1 MQLSWLDIGVFLVFV
16 FFVVGTSLY
25 KSRKKKET
33 SEDYFLAGRTLFWY
47 LIGFSL
53 IASNISTEQFVGMSG
68 QGAGHVGMAVASYE
82 WIAAITL
89 VFVAIFF
96 LPKFLKSGIFTIPEF
111 FEHRYNPIPRA
122 IMAFYTVIIY
132 VAVTIAAVLYSGGLT
147 LHTIFGIDLT
157 TAVWII
163 GIIAAFY
170 TTYGGLRAV
179 VWADLIQGSALIIGG
194 ALTMILGFI
203 AVGGVSNFFQANADR
218 LHMILPSD
226 HIEIPWTALIV
237 GIWIPNFYYWGL
249 NQYIMQRTLGAKS
262 LRQGQRG
269 VIFAA
274 SLKLL
279 IPFIVIFPGIMAL
292 QLYKDQ
298 LLAADQA
305 YPLLIKNLIPSG
317 LKGFMFA
324 AIFGAVMSSL
334 DSMLNSAST
343 IFTMDLYKRHFKK
356 DASHKSLISIGRI
369 MTVAFV
375 LVGCF
380 IAPQLGNPKFKGIFH
395 YIQDFQGYIS
405 PGILAAFVFGIIFKR
420 APSSA
425 AIAALIL
432 NVPVYGILHLKYFD
446 NIVFLNKMAIT
457 FGILVLAMAIVTV
470 FKPLREPK
478 VLPSKGGI
486 DMKPESSIVWLG
498 AAVIAVTIALYI
510 IFW

>member
-16 FFVVGTSLY
+16 CFVVGTSLY

-68 QGAGHVGMAVASYE
+68 QSAGHVGMAVASYE

-89 VFVAIFF
+89 VFVALFF
-96 LPKFLKSGIFTIPEF
+96 LPKFLKTGIFTIPEF
-111 FEHRYNPIPRA
+111 LEHRYNPIPRA

-147 LHTIFGIDLT
+147 LHTIFDIDLT
-157 TAVWII
+157 VAVWII
-163 GIIAAFY
+163 GIIAALY

-194 ALTMILGFI
+194 VLTMILGFI
-203 AVGGVSNFFQANADR
+203 AVGGVSNFLQANADR
-218 LHMILPSD
+218 LHMILPSN
-226 HIEIPWTALIV
+226 HVEIPWTALVV
-237 GIWIPNFYYWGL
+237 GIWIPNFYYWGF

-279 IPFIVIFPGIMAL
+279 IPFIVVFPGIMAL

-298 LLAADQA
+298 LFTADQA
-305 YPLLIKNLIPSG
+305 YPLLIKNLIPAG

-343 IFTMDLYKRHFKK
+343 IFTMDIYKRHFKK
-356 DASHKSLISIGRI
+356 DASSKSLIKIGRI
-369 MTVAFV
+369 MTVVFV
-375 LVGCF
+375 LIGCL
-380 IAPQLGNPKFKGIFH
+380 IAPQLSDPKFKGIFH

-420 APSSA
+420 APPLA
-425 AIAALIL
+425 AITALIL

-457 FGILVLAMAIVTV
+457 FGILILAMAIVTV
-470 FKPLREPK
+470 FKPLTRPK
-478 VLPSKGGI
+478 ALPSRGGI
-486 DMKPESSIVWLG
+486 DMKPAASVVWLG
-498 AAVIAVTIALYI
+498 LAVIGATIALYI

>member
-16 FFVVGTSLY
+16 CFVVGTSLY
-25 KSRKKKET
+25 KSRRKKET

-68 QGAGHVGMAVASYE
+68 QSAGHVGMAVASYE
-82 WIAAITL
+82 WVAAITL
-89 VFVAIFF
+89 VFVALFF
-96 LPKFLKSGIFTIPEF
+96 LPKFLKTGIFTIPEF
-111 FEHRYNPIPRA
+111 LEYRYNPVPRA

-170 TTYGGLRAV
+170 TTYGGLKAV

-194 ALTMILGFI
+194 VLTMILGFI
-203 AVGGVSNFFQANADR
+203 EVGGVSNFLQTNADR

-226 HIEIPWTALIV
+226 HIEIPWTALVI
-237 GIWIPNFYYWGL
+237 GIWIPNFYYWGF

-274 SLKLL
+274 GLKLL
-279 IPFIVIFPGIMAL
+279 IPFIVVFPGIMAL

-298 LLAADQA
+298 LSTADQA
-305 YPLLIKNLIPSG
+305 YPLLIKNLIPAG

-356 DASHKSLISIGRI
+356 DASSKSLIKIGRI
-369 MTVAFV
+369 MTVVFV
-375 LVGCF
+375 LVGCL
-380 IAPQLGNPKFKGIFH
+380 IAPQLMDPKFKGIFH
-395 YIQDFQGYIS
+395 YIQDFQGFIS

-420 APSSA
+420 APPSA
-425 AIAALIL
+425 AITALIL
-432 NVPVYGILHLKYFD
+432 NVPVYGILHLKYFE

-457 FGILVLAMAIVTV
+457 FGILILTMAILTAL
-470 FKPLREPK
+470 KPLARPK
-478 VLPSKGGI
+478 VLPG
-486 DMKPESSIVWLG
+486 L
-498 AAVIAVTIALYI
+498 T
-510 IFW
+510 

>member
-1 MQLSWLDIGVFLVFV
+1 MQLSWLDIGVFLLFV

-111 FEHRYNPIPRA
+111 LEHRYNPIPRA

-147 LHTIFGIDLT
+147 LHTIFGVKLT

-218 LHMILPSD
+218 LHMILPSN
-226 HIEIPWTALIV
+226 HIEIPWTALII

-298 LLAADQA
+298 LLTADQA
-305 YPLLIKNLIPSG
+305 YPLLIKNLIPAG

-356 DASHKSLISIGRI
+356 DASSKSMISIGRI
-369 MTVAFV
+369 MTVVFV
-375 LVGCF
+375 LIGCF

-420 APSSA
+420 APPSA
-425 AIAALIL
+425 AITALIL

-457 FGILVLAMAIVTV
+457 FGILILAMAIVTV
-470 FKPLREPK
+470 FKPLRKPK
-478 VLPSKGGI
+478 ILPSRGGV
-486 DMKPESSIVWLG
+486 DMKPQASVVWLG
-498 AAVIAVTIALYI
+498 LAVIAVTIALYI

>member
-1 MQLSWLDIGVFLVFV
+1 MQLSWFDIGIFLTFIC
-16 FFVVGTSLY
+16 FVVGISLY

-33 SEDYFLAGRTLFWY
+33 SEDYFLAGRDLAWY

-68 QGAGHVGMAVASYE
+68 QSAGHVGMAVASYE
-82 WIAAITL
+82 WIAAIAL
-89 VFVAIFF
+89 VFIAIFF
-96 LPKFLKSGIFTIPEF
+96 LPKFLKTGIFTIPEF
-111 FEHRYNPIPRA
+111 LEHRYNPIPRA
-122 IMAFYTVIIY
+122 IMALYTVIIY

-147 LHTIFGIDLT
+147 LHTIFGMNLT

-163 GIIAAFY
+163 GIVAAFY

-194 ALTMILGFI
+194 AITMILGFI
-203 AVGGVSNFFQANADR
+203 AVGGVDNFLQTNADR
-218 LHMILPSD
+218 LHMVLPSS
-226 HIEIPWTALIV
+226 HIEIPWTALII

-262 LRQGQRG
+262 LRQGQLG

-274 SLKLL
+274 GLKLL
-279 IPFIVIFPGIMAL
+279 IPFIVVFPGIMAL

-298 LLAADQA
+298 LSTADQA
-305 YPLLIKNLIPSG
+305 YPLLIKNLIPAG

-343 IFTMDLYKRHFKK
+343 IFTMDLYKRHFKT
-356 DASHKSLISIGRI
+356 DASPKSLISIGRI
-369 MTVAFV
+369 MTVLFV
-375 LVGCF
+375 LVGCM
-380 IAPQLGNPKFKGIFH
+380 IAPQLGHPKFQGIFH
-395 YIQDFQGYIS
+395 YIQDFQGFIS
-405 PGILAAFVFGIIFKR
+405 PGILAAFVFGLIFKR
-420 APSSA
+420 APPSA
-425 AIAALIL
+425 AITALIL
-432 NVPVYGILHLKYFD
+432 NVPVYGILHLKRFD

-457 FGILVLAMAIVTV
+457 FGILILAMGIITF
-470 FKPLREPK
+470 FKALPEPK
-478 VLPSKGGI
+478 ILPSKAVV
-486 DMKPESSIVWLG
+486 DLKPSSSVVWLG
-498 AAVIAVTIALYI
+498 VAVIAVTIALYI

>member
-1 MQLSWLDIGVFLVFV
+1 MQLSWLDIVVFV
-16 FFVVGTSLY
+16 VFVCFVVGTSLY

-68 QGAGHVGMAVASYE
+68 QAAGHVGMAVASYE

-111 FEHRYNPIPRA
+111 LEHRYNPIPRA

-237 GIWIPNFYYWGL
+237 GIWIPNFYYWGF

-298 LLAADQA
+298 LSTADQA

-324 AIFGAVMSSL
+324 AIFGAIMSSL

-343 IFTMDLYKRHFKK
+343 IFTMDLYKRHFKR
-356 DASHKSLISIGRI
+356 DVSSKSLITVGRI
-369 MTVAFV
+369 MTVVFV
-375 LVGCF
+375 LIGCL

-420 APSSA
+420 APPSA
-425 AIAALIL
+425 AITALIL

-457 FGILVLAMAIVTV
+457 FGILILAMAIVTV

-478 VLPSKGGI
+478 VLPSRGGI
-486 DMKPESSIVWLG
+486 DMKPAASIVWLG
-498 AAVIAVTIALYI
+498 LAVIAVTVALYI

>member
-1 MQLSWLDIGVFLVFV
+1 MNLSWLDIAFFLAFIC
-16 FFVVGTSLY
+16 FVVGISLY

-33 SEDYFLAGRTLFWY
+33 SEDYFLAGRSLFWY

-68 QGAGHVGMAVASYE
+68 QSAGHVGMAVASYE

-89 VFVAIFF
+89 VFVAVFF
-96 LPKFLKSGIFTIPEF
+96 LPKFLKIGIFTIPEF
-111 FEHRYNPIPRA
+111 LEHRYSPIPRA

-147 LHTIFGIDLT
+147 LHTIFGMDLT
-157 TAVWII
+157 LAVWII

-170 TTYGGLRAV
+170 TTYGGLKAV

-194 ALTMILGFI
+194 GITMVLGFI
-203 AVGGVSNFFQANADR
+203 AVGGVNNFLQTNADR
-218 LHMILPSD
+218 LHMVLPAN
-226 HIEIPWTALIV
+226 HIEIPWTALLL

-262 LRQGQRG
+262 LKQGQVG

-274 SLKLL
+274 WLKLL
-279 IPFIVIFPGIMAL
+279 IPFIVVFPGIMAL

-298 LLAADQA
+298 LVTADAA
-305 YPLLIKNLIPSG
+305 YPLLIKNLIPAG

-343 IFTMDLYKRHFKK
+343 IFTMDLYKRHFKR
-356 DASHKSLISIGRI
+356 DASPQSLILIGRV
-369 MTVAFV
+369 MTCAFV
-375 LVGCF
+375 LIGCL
-380 IAPQLGNPKFKGIFH
+380 IAPHLGHPKLMGIFH

-405 PGILAAFVFGIIFKR
+405 PGILAAFVFGLIFKR

-425 AIAALIL
+425 AITALIL
-432 NVPVYGILHLKYFD
+432 NVPVYGILHLSYFD
-446 NIVFLNKMAIT
+446 HIVFLNKMAIT
-457 FGILVLAMAIVTV
+457 FAILILAMTLVTIL
-470 FKPLREPK
+470 KPLPEPK
-478 VLPSKGGI
+478 TLPSTGGI
-486 DMKPESSIVWLG
+486 DMKPASSILWLG
-498 AAVIAVTIALYI
+498 IAVITVTVILYI

>member
-1 MQLSWLDIGVFLVFV
+1 MQLSWLDIGVFVVFV
-16 FFVVGTSLY
+16 CFVVGTSLY

-68 QGAGHVGMAVASYE
+68 QAAGHVGMAVASYE

-111 FEHRYNPIPRA
+111 LEHRYNPIPRA

-147 LHTIFGIDLT
+147 LH
-157 TAVWII
+157 
-163 GIIAAFY
+163 
-170 TTYGGLRAV
+170 

-237 GIWIPNFYYWGL
+237 GIWIPNFYYWGF

-298 LLAADQA
+298 LSTADQA

-324 AIFGAVMSSL
+324 AIFGAIMSSL

-343 IFTMDLYKRHFKK
+343 IFTMDLYKRHFKR
-356 DASHKSLISIGRI
+356 DVSSKSLITVGRI
-369 MTVAFV
+369 MTVVFV
-375 LVGCF
+375 LIGCL

-420 APSSA
+420 APPSA
-425 AIAALIL
+425 AITALIL

-457 FGILVLAMAIVTV
+457 FGILILAMAIVTV

-478 VLPSKGGI
+478 VLPSRGGI
-486 DMKPESSIVWLG
+486 DMKPAASIVWLG
-498 AAVIAVTIALYI
+498 LAVIAVTVALYI

>member
-16 FFVVGTSLY
+16 CFVVGTSLY
-25 KSRKKKET
+25 KSRRKKET

-68 QGAGHVGMAVASYE
+68 QSAGHVGMAVASYE
-82 WIAAITL
+82 WVAAITL
-89 VFVAIFF
+89 VFVALFF
-96 LPKFLKSGIFTIPEF
+96 LPKFLKTGIFTIPEF
-111 FEHRYNPIPRA
+111 LEYRYNPVPRA

-170 TTYGGLRAV
+170 TTYGGLKAV

-194 ALTMILGFI
+194 VLTMILGFI
-203 AVGGVSNFFQANADR
+203 EVGGVSNFLQTNADR

-226 HIEIPWTALIV
+226 HIEIPWTALVI
-237 GIWIPNFYYWGL
+237 GIWIPNFYYWGF

-274 SLKLL
+274 GLKLL
-279 IPFIVIFPGIMAL
+279 IPFIVVFPGIMAL

-298 LLAADQA
+298 LSTADQA
-305 YPLLIKNLIPSG
+305 YPLLIKNLIPAG

-356 DASHKSLISIGRI
+356 DASSKSLIKIGRI
-369 MTVAFV
+369 MTVVFV
-375 LVGCF
+375 LVGCL
-380 IAPQLGNPKFKGIFH
+380 IAPQLMDPKFKGIFH
-395 YIQDFQGYIS
+395 YIQDFH
-405 PGILAAFVFGIIFKR
+405 LAAFVFGIIFKR
-420 APSSA
+420 APPSA
-425 AIAALIL
+425 AITALIL
-432 NVPVYGILHLKYFD
+432 NVPVYGILHLKYFE

-457 FGILVLAMAIVTV
+457 FGILILTMAILTAL
-470 FKPLREPK
+470 KPLARPK
-478 VLPSKGGI
+478 VLPSRGGI
-486 DMKPESSIVWLG
+486 DMKPEASVVWLG
-498 AAVIAVTIALYI
+498 LAVIAVTVVLYI

>member
-1 MQLSWLDIGVFLVFV
+1 MQLSWLDIGVFLTFIC
-16 FFVVGTSLY
+16 FVVGISLY

-33 SEDYFLAGRTLFWY
+33 SEDYFLAGRNLSWY

-68 QGAGHVGMAVASYE
+68 QSAGHVGMAVASYE
-82 WIAAITL
+82 WIAAIAL
-89 VFVAIFF
+89 VFIAIFF
-96 LPKFLKSGIFTIPEF
+96 LPKFLKTGIFTIPEF
-111 FEHRYNPIPRA
+111 LEHRYNPIPRA

-147 LHTIFGIDLT
+147 LHTIFGMNLT

-163 GIIAAFY
+163 GIVAAFY

-194 ALTMILGFI
+194 AITMILGFI
-203 AVGGVSNFFQANADR
+203 AVGGVDNFLQTNADR
-218 LHMILPSD
+218 LHMVLPSS

-262 LRQGQRG
+262 LRQGQLG

-274 SLKLL
+274 GLKLL
-279 IPFIVIFPGIMAL
+279 IPFIVVFPGIMAL

-298 LLAADQA
+298 LVTADQA
-305 YPLLIKNLIPSG
+305 YPLLIKNLIPAG

-343 IFTMDLYKRHFKK
+343 IFTMDLYKRHFKT
-356 DASHKSLISIGRI
+356 DASPKSLIFTGRI
-369 MTVAFV
+369 MTVLFV
-375 LVGCF
+375 LVGCM
-380 IAPQLGNPKFKGIFH
+380 IAPQLGHPKFQGIFH
-395 YIQDFQGYIS
+395 YIQDFQGFIS
-405 PGILAAFVFGIIFKR
+405 PGILAAFVFGLIFKR
-420 APSSA
+420 APPSA
-425 AIAALIL
+425 AITALIL
-432 NVPVYGILHLKYFD
+432 NVPVYGILHLKRFD

-457 FGILVLAMAIVTV
+457 FGILILAMGIITF
-470 FKPLREPK
+470 FKALPEPK
-478 VLPSKGGI
+478 ILPSKAVV
-486 DMKPESSIVWLG
+486 DLKPSSSVVWLG

>member
-1 MQLSWLDIGVFLVFV
+1 MNLSWIDIGFF
-16 FFVVGTSLY
+16 FAFICFVVGISLY

-33 SEDYFLAGRTLFWY
+33 SEDYFLAGRSLFWY

-68 QGAGHVGMAVASYE
+68 QSAGHVGMAVASYE

-89 VFVAIFF
+89 VFVALFF
-96 LPKFLKSGIFTIPEF
+96 LPKFLKIGIFTIPEF
-111 FEHRYNPIPRA
+111 FEHRYSPVPRA

-157 TAVWII
+157 LAVWII

-170 TTYGGLRAV
+170 TAYGGLKAV

-194 ALTMILGFI
+194 AITMVLGFI
-203 AVGGVSNFFQANADR
+203 AVGGVSNFFQSNADR
-218 LHMILPSD
+218 LHMVLPAS
-226 HIEIPWTALIV
+226 HIEIPWTALLL

-262 LRQGQRG
+262 LKQGQIG

-274 SLKLL
+274 WMKLL
-279 IPFIVIFPGIMAL
+279 IPFIVVFPGIMAL
-292 QLYKDQ
+292 QLYRDQ
-298 LLAADQA
+298 LVTADAA
-305 YPLLIKNLIPSG
+305 YPLLIKNLIPAG

-324 AIFGAVMSSL
+324 AIFGAIMSSL

-343 IFTMDLYKRHFKK
+343 IFTMDLYKRHFKR
-356 DASHKSLISIGRI
+356 DASPNALIKIGRI
-369 MTVAFV
+369 MTCVFV
-375 LVGCF
+375 LIGCL
-380 IAPQLGNPKFKGIFH
+380 IAPYLGHPKLMGIFH

-405 PGILAAFVFGIIFKR
+405 PGILAAFVFGLIFKR
-420 APSSA
+420 APASA
-425 AIAALIL
+425 AITALIL
-432 NVPVYGILHLKYFD
+432 NVPVYGILHLHAFD
-446 NIVFLNKMAIT
+446 HIVFLNKMAIT
-457 FGILVLAMAIVTV
+457 FIILVLAMAIVTIL
-470 FKPLREPK
+470 KPLSEPK
-478 VLPSKGGI
+478 TLPSKGGI
-486 DMKPESSIVWLG
+486 DLKPASSVVWLG
-498 AAVIAVTIALYI
+498 AAVIAVTVVLYI

>member
-375 LVGCF
+375 LSELF
-380 IAPQLGNPKFKGIFH
+380 LSALLPQL
-395 YIQDFQGYIS
+395 
-405 PGILAAFVFGIIFKR
+405 
-420 APSSA
+420 PSQ
-425 AIAALIL
+425 
-432 NVPVYGILHLKYFD
+432 P
-446 NIVFLNKMAIT
+446 
-457 FGILVLAMAIVTV
+457 
-470 FKPLREPK
+470 
-478 VLPSKGGI
+478 
-486 DMKPESSIVWLG
+486 
-498 AAVIAVTIALYI
+498 
-510 IFW
+510 

>member
-1 MQLSWLDIGVFLVFV
+1 MELSWMDVGIFLIFIC
-16 FFVVGTSLY
+16 FVVGTSLY

-33 SEDYFLAGRTLFWY
+33 SEDYFLAGRSLFWY

-68 QGAGHVGMAVASYE
+68 QSAGHVGMAVASYE

-89 VFVAIFF
+89 VFVALFF
-96 LPKFLKSGIFTIPEF
+96 LPKFLKIGIFTIPEF
-111 FEHRYNPIPRA
+111 LEHRFNPVPRA

-147 LHTIFGIDLT
+147 LHTIFGMNLT
-157 TAVWII
+157 HAVWLI
-163 GIIAAFY
+163 GLIAAFY

-194 ALTMILGFI
+194 AITMVLGFI
-203 AVGGVSNFFQANADR
+203 AVGGVSNFLQANADR
-218 LHMILPSD
+218 LHMVLPSN
-226 HIEIPWTALIV
+226 HIEIPWTALII

-249 NQYIMQRTLGAKS
+249 NQYIMQRTLGAQS
-262 LRQGQRG
+262 LRQGQAG
-269 VIFAA
+269 VVFAA
-274 SLKLL
+274 FLKLL
-279 IPFIVIFPGIMAL
+279 IPFIVVFPGIIAL

-298 LLAADQA
+298 LVTADQA
-305 YPLLIKNLIPSG
+305 YPLLIKNLIPAG

-343 IFTMDLYKRHFKK
+343 IFTMDLYKRHFNK
-356 DASHKSLISIGRI
+356 DASPKSLIFIGRI
-369 MTVAFV
+369 MTVIFV
-375 LVGCF
+375 VIGCS
-380 IAPQLGNPKFKGIFH
+380 IAPQLGHPKFMGIFH
-395 YIQDFQGYIS
+395 YIQDFQGFIS
-405 PGILAAFVFGIIFKR
+405 PGILAAFVFGMIFKR

-425 AIAALIL
+425 AIAALLL
-432 NVPVYGILHLKYFD
+432 NVPVYGFLHLKRFD

-457 FGILVLAMAIVTV
+457 FIVLILAMTIITILRPLP
-470 FKPLREPK
+470 KPKE
-478 VLPSKGGI
+478 LPSGGGI
-486 DMKPESSIVWLG
+486 NLKPSKSALWLG
-498 AAVIAVTIALYI
+498 LIVIAITISLYV

>member
-269 VIFAA
+269 VLFAA

>member
-1 MQLSWLDIGVFLVFV
+1 MVFV

-269 VIFAA
+269 VLFAA

>member
-1 MQLSWLDIGVFLVFV
+1 MELSWLDIGFFLAFI

-33 SEDYFLAGRTLFWY
+33 SEDYFLAGRSLGWY

-68 QGAGHVGMAVASYE
+68 QSAGHVGMAVASYE

-89 VFVAIFF
+89 VIIAIFF
-96 LPKFLKSGIFTIPEF
+96 LPRFLKSGIFTIPEF
-111 FEHRYNPIPRA
+111 LEHRYNPIPRA

-147 LHTIFGIDLT
+147 LHTIFGVNLT
-157 TAVWII
+157 TSVWII
-163 GIIAAFY
+163 GIVAAFY

-194 ALTMILGFI
+194 TITMVLGFI
-203 AVGGVSNFFQANADR
+203 AVGGVDNFLQANADR

-226 HIEIPWTALIV
+226 HIEIPWTALII

-262 LRQGQRG
+262 LRQGQLG
-269 VIFAA
+269 VVFAA
-274 SLKLL
+274 AMKLL
-279 IPFIVIFPGIMAL
+279 IPFIVVFPGIMAL

-298 LLAADQA
+298 LSTADQA
-305 YPLLIKNLIPSG
+305 YPLLIKNLIPAG
-317 LKGFMFA
+317 FKGFMFA

-356 DASHKSLISIGRI
+356 DASPQSLIKIGRM
-369 MTVAFV
+369 MTVTFV
-375 LVGCF
+375 AIGCF
-380 IAPQLGNPKFKGIFH
+380 IAPQLGHPKFKGIFH
-395 YIQDFQGYIS
+395 YIQDFQGFIS
-405 PGILAAFVFGIIFKR
+405 PGILAAFVFGLIFKR
-420 APSSA
+420 APPLA
-425 AIAALIL
+425 AITALIL
-432 NVPVYGILHLKYFD
+432 NVPVYGILHLNAFD
-446 NIVFLNKMAIT
+446 HIVFLNKMAIT
-457 FGILVLAMAIVTV
+457 FVILILAMAIVTAL
-470 FKPLREPK
+470 KPLQKPVK
-478 VLPSKGGI
+478 LPTKGVF
-486 DMKPESSIVWLG
+486 DLKHSSSALWLG
-498 AAVIAVTIALYI
+498 LAVIAVTIALYI

>member
-1 MQLSWLDIGVFLVFV
+1 MNLSWLDIGFFLAFIC
-16 FFVVGTSLY
+16 FVVGVSLY

-33 SEDYFLAGRTLFWY
+33 SEDYFLAGRSLFWY

-68 QGAGHVGMAVASYE
+68 QSAGHVGMAVASYE

-89 VFVAIFF
+89 VFVAVFF
-96 LPKFLKSGIFTIPEF
+96 LPKFLRIGIFTIPEF
-111 FEHRYNPIPRA
+111 LEHRYSPIPRA

-147 LHTIFGIDLT
+147 LHTIFGMDLT
-157 TAVWII
+157 LAVWII

-170 TTYGGLRAV
+170 TTYGGLKAV

-194 ALTMILGFI
+194 GITMVLGFI
-203 AVGGVSNFFQANADR
+203 AVGGVDNFLQTNADR
-218 LHMILPSD
+218 LHMVLPAS
-226 HIEIPWTALIV
+226 HIEIPWTALLL

-249 NQYIMQRTLGAKS
+249 NQYIMQRTLGARS
-262 LRQGQRG
+262 LKQGQLG

-274 SLKLL
+274 WLKLL
-279 IPFIVIFPGIMAL
+279 IPFIVVFPGIMAL
-292 QLYKDQ
+292 QLYRDQ
-298 LLAADQA
+298 LVTADAA
-305 YPLLIKNLIPSG
+305 YPLLIKNLIPAG

-343 IFTMDLYKRHFKK
+343 IFTMDLYRRHFKS
-356 DASHKSLISIGRI
+356 DASPKSLILIGRV
-369 MTVAFV
+369 MTCVFV
-375 LVGCF
+375 LIGCL
-380 IAPQLGNPKFKGIFH
+380 IAPYLGHPKLMGIFH

-405 PGILAAFVFGIIFKR
+405 PGILAAFVFGLIFKR

-425 AIAALIL
+425 AITALIL
-432 NVPVYGILHLKYFD
+432 NVPVYGILHLNYFD
-446 NIVFLNKMAIT
+446 HIVFLNKMAIT
-457 FGILVLAMAIVTV
+457 FSILILTMAIITIL
-470 FKPLREPK
+470 KPLPEPK
-478 VLPSKGGI
+478 ILPSTGRI
-486 DMKPESSIVWLG
+486 DMKPASSIVWLG

>member
-111 FEHRYNPIPRA
+111 LEHRYNPVPRA

-179 VWADLIQGSALIIGG
+179 VWADLIQGSALIVGG
-194 ALTMILGFI
+194 ALTMVLGFI

-298 LLAADQA
+298 LLTADQA
-305 YPLLIKNLIPSG
+305 YPLLIKNLIPAG

-356 DASHKSLISIGRI
+356 DASSRSLISIGRI

-375 LVGCF
+375 LIGCF

-405 PGILAAFVFGIIFKR
+405 PGILAAFVFGIIFKL

-425 AIAALIL
+425 AVTALIL

-457 FGILVLAMAIVTV
+457 FGILILAMAIVTA
-470 FKPLREPK
+470 FKPLKEPK
-478 VLPSKGGI
+478 VLPSRGGI
-486 DMKPESSIVWLG
+486 DMKPAASVVWLG
-498 AAVIAVTIALYI
+498 LAVIAVTVALYI